1 MATRRSEVRVNVYD
15 LLPPGHVSSFLWH
28 IGNGLLHSGVVV
40 NGKEY
45 AYGGHDR
52 RGVTG
57 VYWMTPGLEPPG
69 GTFRCGILH
78 GYTLLT
84 EEEIDDVVTE
94 VSPPSHDSQIHD
106 ANSQRSRPLTSSSV
120 LLGICFLTIAT
131 TLPHISVSA

>member
-1 MATRRSEVRVNVYD
+1 MAAARSEVRINIYD
-15 LLPPGHVSSFLWH
+15 LLPPGHLSSFLWH

-52 RGVTG
+52 IGLTG

-78 GYTLLT
+78 GYSLLS
-84 EEEIDDVVTE
+84 ENEIDEVVTE
-94 VSPPSHDSQIHD
+94 V
-106 ANSQRSRPLTSSSV
+106 R
-120 LLGICFLTIAT
+120 
-131 TLPHISVSA
+131 